1 MVSLFRILDAH
12 QGALN
17 WNNAKD
23 GQNTPIGMSVMQLA
37 LYEKYDLRLPRY
49 TSYPTAPHFHDGIDG
64 QVFASWL
71 GDLDPDQPLSLYLH
85 VPYCEEM
92 CWFCGCN
99 TKITKH
105 YKPVGTYVAALLA
118 ELDSTLSKL
127 SPGQRFSVSHI
138 HFGGGSP
145 TILRADDLRAIMAK
159 IRDKVDI
166 LPDAEIA
173 IEMDPRTAS
182 NDLMDA
188 MVECGFNR
196 ASIGIQDF
204 NIDVQKAVN
213 RVQSFDLVRDVIAGL
228 RHRGI
233 RGINVDLMY
242 GLPNQTVKSI
252 RETVDQT
259 VELCPDRLSV
269 FGYAHVPW
277 MKKHQNLIPT
287 ETLPDTQERWAQYE
301 EIQNRLA
308 YHDYVAIGLDHF
320 AHPADPMARALLD
333 GALHRNFQGYTTDR
347 AEALIG
353 FGPSAISSL
362 PQGYAQNDPA
372 LARWQRAVEDGK
384 CAIEKG
390 IAVSNE
396 DRLRRDI
403 INELMCNL
411 SVDVAEICA
420 EHGTSADR
428 FIPELDRIKAMTADD
443 IVKVNGT
450 HIELTETG
458 RPLVRAVC
466 AAFDTYLNHAHGR
479 HSQAV

>member
-1 MVSLFRILDAH
+1 
-12 QGALN
+12 
-17 WNNAKD
+17 
-23 GQNTPIGMSVMQLA
+23 MSVMQLA

-49 TSYPTAPHFHDGIDG
+49 TSYPTAPHFHADVNGE
-64 QVFASWL
+64 VFEGWL
-71 GDLDPDQPLSLYLH
+71 GDLDPAQPLSLYLH

-99 TKITKH
+99 TKITKT
-105 YKPVGTYVAALLA
+105 YKPVNGYVTALLT
-118 ELDSTLSKL
+118 EIEGTLGKL
-127 SPGQRFSVSHI
+127 PTDQKFTVSHI

-145 TILRADDLRAIMAK
+145 TILKADDLRAIMAA
-159 IRDKVDI
+159 IRSRLDI
-166 LPDAEIA
+166 LDDAEIA
-173 IEMDPRTAS
+173 IEMDPRTAT
-182 NDLMDA
+182 DDFMEA

-204 NIDVQKAVN
+204 NQQVQTAVN
-213 RVQSFDLVRDVIAGL
+213 RIQSMQLVRDVIAKL
-228 RHRGI
+228 RSHGI
-233 RGINVDLMY
+233 AGINVDLMY
-242 GLPNQTVKSI
+242 GLPFQTVDSL

-277 MKKHQNLIPT
+277 MKKHQQLIPT
-287 ETLPDTQERWAQYE
+287 EVLPNTGERWAQYE

-308 YHDYVAIGLDHF
+308 KHGFVAIGLDHF
-320 AHPADPMARALLD
+320 AHQADGMARALSD
-333 GALHRNFQGYTTDR
+333 GLLHRNFQGYTTDR

-372 LARWQRAVEDGK
+372 LARWQRAVEGGK

-390 IAVSNE
+390 VALTSE
-396 DRLRRDI
+396 DKLRRDI

-411 SVDVAEICA
+411 AVDLDPVCA
-420 EHGTSADR
+420 SHGISADR
-428 FIPELDRIKAMTADD
+428 FAPELERIKAMTRDG
-443 IVKVNGT
+443 IVEVQGNYIKLS
-450 HIELTETG
+450 ELG

>member
-1 MVSLFRILDAH
+1 
-12 QGALN
+12 
-17 WNNAKD
+17 
-23 GQNTPIGMSVMQLA
+23 MQLA

-49 TSYPTAPHFHDGIDG
+49 TSYPTAPHFHAGVNGD
-64 QVFASWL
+64 VFEGWL

-85 VPYCEEM
+85 VPYCQEM

-105 YKPVGTYVAALLA
+105 YKPVAGYVDALVG
-118 ELDSTLSKL
+118 EIQSTLSKL
-127 SPGQRFSVSHI
+127 PAGKKFSVSHI

-145 TILRADDLRAIMAK
+145 TIMKADDLRAIMTT
-159 IRDKVDI
+159 IRARLDI
-166 LPDAEIA
+166 LDDAEIA
-173 IEMDPRTAS
+173 VEMDPRTAKI
-182 NDLMDA
+182 DFMDA
-188 MVECGFNR
+188 MIEFGFNR

-204 NIDVQKAVN
+204 NETVQRAVN
-213 RVQSFDLVRDVIAGL
+213 RIQSMELVSDVITNL
-228 RHRGI
+228 RDRGI
-233 RGINVDLMY
+233 TGINVDLMY
-242 GLPNQTVKSI
+242 GLPFQTLETL

-259 VELCPDRLSV
+259 VSLRPDRLSV

-277 MKKHQNLIPT
+277 MKKHQQLIPT
-287 ETLPDTQERWAQYE
+287 EALPNTQERWAQYE

-308 YHDYVAIGLDHF
+308 MHGYVAIGLDHF
-320 AHPADPMARALLD
+320 AHEADSMAIALKN
-333 GALHRNFQGYTTDR
+333 GKLHRNFQGYTTDR

-372 LARWQRAVEDGK
+372 LARWQRNVEDGK

-390 IAVSNE
+390 VALSAS
-396 DRLRRDI
+396 DKLRREI

-411 SVDVAEICA
+411 TVDLDVVCA
-420 EHGTSADR
+420 QFGTSADR
-428 FIPELDRIKAMTADD
+428 FAPELERISAMSADN
-443 IVKVNGT
+443 IVEVNGNN
-450 HIELTETG
+450 ISLTETG

-466 AAFDTYLNHAHGR
+466 AAFDTYLDPAHGR

>member
-1 MVSLFRILDAH
+1 
-12 QGALN
+12 
-17 WNNAKD
+17 
-23 GQNTPIGMSVMQLA
+23 MQLA

-49 TSYPTAPHFHDGIDG
+49 TSYPTAPHFHAGVSG
-64 QVFASWL
+64 SVFEGWL
-71 GDLDPDQPLSLYLH
+71 GDLDPEQPLSLYLH

-105 YKPVGTYVAALLA
+105 YKPIINYVDALLT
-118 ELDSTLSKL
+118 EIKSTLGKL
-127 SPGQRFSVSHI
+127 PAGKRFGVSHI

-145 TILRADDLRAIMAK
+145 TILKADDLRKIMST
-159 IRDKVDI
+159 IRDWLDI
-166 LPDAEIA
+166 RPDAEIA

-182 NDLMDA
+182 DAFMDA
-188 MVECGFNR
+188 MIECGFNR

-204 NIDVQKAVN
+204 NSDVQRAVN
-213 RVQSFDLVRDVIAGL
+213 RVQSFELVRDVIAKL
-228 RHRGI
+228 RDRGI

-242 GLPNQTVKSI
+242 GLPNQTLKTL

-259 VELCPDRLSV
+259 VSLCPDRLSV

-277 MKKHQNLIPT
+277 MKKHQQLIPT
-287 ETLPDTQERWAQYE
+287 ESLPNTQERWAQYE
-301 EIQNRLA
+301 EIQDRLA
-308 YHDYVAIGLDHF
+308 KHGYTAIGLDHF
-320 AHPADPMARALLD
+320 AHQADSMAIALKD
-333 GALHRNFQGYTTDR
+333 GKLHRNFQGYTTDR

-372 LARWQRAVEDGK
+372 LARWQRSVEDGK

-390 IAVSNE
+390 IELSAE
-396 DRLRRDI
+396 DKLRRAV

-411 SVDVAEICA
+411 AVNLDDVCA

-428 FIPELDRIKAMTADD
+428 FAPELNRIRAMSSDNIAN
-443 IVKVNGT
+443 VNG
-450 HIELTETG
+450 HYIELTELG

-466 AAFDTYLNHAHGR
+466 AAFDIYLDPQHGR

>member
-1 MVSLFRILDAH
+1 
-12 QGALN
+12 
-17 WNNAKD
+17 
-23 GQNTPIGMSVMQLA
+23 MQLA

-49 TSYPTAPHFHDGIDG
+49 TSYPTAPHFHAGVNG
-64 QVFASWL
+64 EVFEGWL
-71 GDLDPDQPLSLYLH
+71 GDLDPAQPLSLYLH
-85 VPYCEEM
+85 VPYCEKM

-99 TKITKH
+99 TKITKT
-105 YKPVGTYVAALLA
+105 YKPVHGYVAALLT
-118 ELDSTLSKL
+118 EIEGNLGKL
-127 SPGQRFSVSHI
+127 PADKSFSVSHI

-145 TILRADDLRAIMAK
+145 TILKAEDLRAIMAA
-159 IRDKVDI
+159 IRERLHIVD
-166 LPDAEIA
+166 DAEIA
-173 IEMDPRTAS
+173 IEMDPRTAT
-182 NDLMDA
+182 DDFMEA
-188 MVECGFNR
+188 MIECGFNR

-204 NIDVQKAVN
+204 NQQVQTAVN
-213 RVQSFDLVRDVIAGL
+213 RIQSMQLVREVIAKL
-228 RHRGI
+228 RSHGI
-233 RGINVDLMY
+233 AGINVDLMY
-242 GLPNQTVKSI
+242 GLPFQTVKSL

-277 MKKHQNLIPT
+277 MKKHQQLIPT
-287 ETLPDTQERWAQYE
+287 EALPNTEERWAQYE

-308 YHDYVAIGLDHF
+308 KHGFVAIGLDHF
-320 AHPADPMARALLD
+320 AHQTDSMARALSD
-333 GALHRNFQGYTTDR
+333 GLLHRNFQGYTTDR

-390 IAVSNE
+390 VALTDE

-411 SVDVAEICA
+411 AVDLDDICA
-420 EHGTSADR
+420 NHGISTDR
-428 FIPELDRIKAMTADD
+428 FTPELERIKAMTQDS
-443 IVKVNGT
+443 IVEVRGNY
-450 HIELTETG
+450 IELSELG

>member
-1 MVSLFRILDAH
+1 
-12 QGALN
+12 
-17 WNNAKD
+17 
-23 GQNTPIGMSVMQLA
+23 MQLA

-49 TSYPTAPHFHDGIDG
+49 TSYPTAPHFHAGVNG
-64 QVFASWL
+64 EVFEGWL
-71 GDLDPDQPLSLYLH
+71 GDLDPVQPLSLYLH

-99 TKITKH
+99 TKITKT
-105 YKPVGTYVAALLA
+105 YKPVHGYVAALLT
-118 ELDSTLSKL
+118 EIEGTLGKL
-127 SPGQRFSVSHI
+127 PADKSFSVSHI

-145 TILRADDLRAIMAK
+145 TILKAEDLRAIMAA
-159 IRDKVDI
+159 IRERLHI
-166 LPDAEIA
+166 LDDAEIA
-173 IEMDPRTAS
+173 IEMDPRTAT
-182 NDLMDA
+182 DDFMEA
-188 MVECGFNR
+188 MIECGFNR

-204 NIDVQKAVN
+204 NQQVQTAVN
-213 RVQSFDLVRDVIAGL
+213 RIQSMQLVRDVIAKL
-228 RHRGI
+228 RSHGI
-233 RGINVDLMY
+233 AGINVDLMY
-242 GLPNQTVKSI
+242 GLPFQTVDSL

-277 MKKHQNLIPT
+277 MKKHQQLIPT
-287 ETLPDTQERWAQYE
+287 EALPNTGERWAQYE

-308 YHDYVAIGLDHF
+308 KHGFVAIGLDHF
-320 AHPADPMARALLD
+320 AHQADSMARALSD
-333 GALHRNFQGYTTDR
+333 GLLHRNFQGYTTDR

-372 LARWQRAVEDGK
+372 LARWQRAVEGGK

-390 IAVSNE
+390 VALTSE
-396 DRLRRDI
+396 DKLRRDI

-411 SVDVAEICA
+411 AVDLDPVCA
-420 EHGTSADR
+420 SHGISADR
-428 FIPELDRIKAMTADD
+428 FAPELERIKAMTRDG
-443 IVKVNGT
+443 IVEVQGNYIKLS
-450 HIELTETG
+450 ELG

>member
-1 MVSLFRILDAH
+1 
-12 QGALN
+12 
-17 WNNAKD
+17 
-23 GQNTPIGMSVMQLA
+23 MQIA

-49 TSYPTAPHFHDGIDG
+49 TSYPTAPHFHNGIDG
-64 QVFASWL
+64 NTFEKWL
-71 GDLDPDQPLSLYLH
+71 SELDPKQPLSLYLH

-105 YKPVGTYVAALLA
+105 YKPVGSYVQSLLT
-118 ELDSTLSKL
+118 EIRSKL
-127 SPGQRFSVSHI
+127 AKLPSDQKFSISHL

-145 TILRADDLRAIMAK
+145 TILKADDLRAIMNELRAH
-159 IRDKVDI
+159 
-166 LPDAEIA
+166 LSFTPDAEIA
-173 IEMDPRTAS
+173 IEMDPRTATPE
-182 NDLMDA
+182 LMDA

-204 NIDVQKAVN
+204 NSDVQRAVN
-213 RVQSFDLVRDVIAGL
+213 REQSFEMVRDVIADL
-228 RHRGI
+228 RARGI

-242 GLPNQTVKSI
+242 GLPYQTVASI

-259 VELCPDRLSV
+259 ITLSPDRLSV

-277 MKKHQNLIPT
+277 MKKHQQLIPVEVLPNT
-287 ETLPDTQERWAQYE
+287 EERWAQYE

-308 YHDYVAIGLDHF
+308 HHDYVAIGLDHF
-320 AHPADPMARALLD
+320 AHHDDSMAIALKD
-333 GALHRNFQGYTTDR
+333 GLLHRNFQGYTTDR

-372 LARWQRAVEDGK
+372 LARWQRAVEADISP
-384 CAIEKG
+384 IEKG
-390 IAVSNE
+390 VGVSAE
-396 DRLRRDI
+396 DKLRRDI

-411 SVDVAEICA
+411 TVDVAKVCDA
-420 EHGTSADR
+420 HGTSADR
-428 FIPELDRIKAMTADD
+428 FAPELDHVRSMTGDG
-443 IVKVNGT
+443 IVEVNGT
-450 HIELTETG
+450 YISLTDIG

-466 AAFDTYLNHAHGR
+466 AAFDTYLDRAMGR

>member
-1 MVSLFRILDAH
+1 
-12 QGALN
+12 
-17 WNNAKD
+17 
-23 GQNTPIGMSVMQLA
+23 MQLA

-49 TSYPTAPHFHDGIDG
+49 TSYPTAPHFHDAINGK
-64 QVFASWL
+64 VFANWL
-71 GDLDPDQPLSLYLH
+71 GELNPLQPLSLYLH

-105 YKPVGTYVAALLA
+105 YKPVGTYVAALLT
-118 ELDSTLSKL
+118 EIKNTLGKLDPTH
-127 SPGQRFSVSHI
+127 RFTVSHI

-145 TILRADDLRAIMAK
+145 TILKADDLRTIMGAIRK
-159 IRDKVDI
+159 KVDI
-166 LPDAEIA
+166 LPTAEVA
-173 IEMDPRTAS
+173 IEMDPRTA
-182 NDLMDA
+182 NDDLMDA
-188 MVECGFNR
+188 MIECGFNR

-204 NIDVQKAVN
+204 NADVQRAVN
-213 RVQSFDLVRDVIAGL
+213 RVQSYDLVRDVISGL

-242 GLPNQTVKSI
+242 GLPNQTVQSI
-252 RETVDQT
+252 RQTVDQT
-259 VELCPDRLSV
+259 ATLCPDRLSV

-277 MKKHQNLIPT
+277 MKKHQNLIPA
-287 ETLPDTQERWAQYE
+287 ETLPDTQDRWAQYE

-308 YHDYVAIGLDHF
+308 YHRYVAIGLDHF
-320 AHPADPMARALLD
+320 AHQADPMATALYN
-333 GALHRNFQGYTTDR
+333 GKLHRNFQGYTTDR

-372 LARWQRAVEDGK
+372 LARWQRAVEGGD
-384 CAIEKG
+384 CAVEKG
-390 IAVSNE
+390 VAVSNE

-411 SVDVAEICA
+411 SVDVAKICA
-420 EHGTSADR
+420 THGTSADR
-428 FIPELDRIKAMTADD
+428 FAPELNRIRAMTNDN
-443 IVKVNGT
+443 IVEVNST
-450 HIELTETG
+450 HIKLTNTG

-466 AAFDTYLNHAHGR
+466 AVFDTYLNHAHGR